1 MARPKQLNNAK
12 VVPLVLE
19 GDLYEQLK
27 LEASRMSISV
37 SSLVR
42 QIVMNYLN
50 SYKNAGEGSP
60 GDPLPDD
67 VDPLT
72 ELDLQYLMQRISRY
86 EDYVDA
92 FAKKKAKWEEWV
104 NQGKDEFS
112 RKNRKEQ
119 FDKWYNKEY
128 SDLYDAWYNLR
139 DRFERLRRKLPKQ
152 KAREISKKLAEIR
165 KKIDNL

>member
-1 MARPKQLNNAK
+1 MARPKVLNNAK
-12 VVPLVLE
+12 IVPIIFE

-42 QIVMNYLN
+42 QIVSNYLN
-50 SYKNAGEGSP
+50 SNISAGEGSP
-60 GDPLPDD
+60 GDPPSDD

-72 ELDLQYLMQRISRY
+72 ELDLQYLQDRIARY
-86 EDYVDA
+86 ERSLEKFSND
-92 FAKKKAKWEEWV
+92 KKNMLDWV

-112 RKNRKEQ
+112 KKNRKEKY
-119 FDKWYNKEY
+119 DLWYKKEY
-128 SDLYDAWYNLR
+128 NDLYNTWYNLR
-139 DRFERLRRKLPKQ
+139 DRFERLRRKIPKP
-152 KAREISKKLAEIR
+152 KAREISKKLADLK